1 MQRYQ
6 EREQRRPV
14 AQAAAPQTE
23 DVDH

>member
-6 EREQRRPV
+6 EREQRRPL
-14 AQAAAPQTE
+14 AQAAAQTE